1 MSLPA
6 LQTVTEEDELVTCT
20 QHGGFGRA
28 RKQAKA
34 GESSEVE
41 IRNCIENFCPVWQ
54 RTARSETT
62 QDKARSSSP
71 CQLSNLSQSV
81 TKKKK
86 YAVSIFQNS
95 QDSCGHA
102 CLNKRDSVIAKLSTE
117 VRRQVEISVEWV
129 FTCKSFAFCKGETR
143 SLRSWSWS
151 WTQIQC
157 KNLNKICIN
166 LGIHAP
172 LIIESNHLFVDFSV
186 YIY

>member
-1 MSLPA
+1 MPLSAFSAMSLPA

-54 RTARSETT
+54 RTVRSETT
-62 QDKARSSSP
+62 QDKARTLSP
-71 CQLSNLSQSV
+71 CQLSNISQSV
-81 TKKKK
+81 KKKK
-86 YAVSIFQNS
+86 YYAVSILQYS

-102 CLNKRDSVIAKLSTE
+102 GLNKRDSVIAKLSTE

-129 FTCKSFAFCKGETR
+129 FKSFAFCKGETR
-143 SLRSWSWS
+143 SVRSWSWS
-151 WTQIQC
+151 RT
-157 KNLNKICIN
+157 
-166 LGIHAP
+166 
-172 LIIESNHLFVDFSV
+172 
-186 YIY
+186 

>member
-1 MSLPA
+1 MPLSAFSAMSLPA
-6 LQTVTEEDELVTCT
+6 LQTVTKEDELVTCT

-54 RTARSETT
+54 RTVRSETT
-62 QDKARSSSP
+62 QDKARSLSP

-81 TKKKK
+81 TKKKICRFNF
-86 YAVSIFQNS
+86 SQDFS

-102 CLNKRDSVIAKLSTE
+102 GLNKRDSVIAKLSTE

-129 FTCKSFAFCKGETR
+129 FKSFAFCKGETR
-143 SLRSWSWS
+143 SVRSWSWS
-151 WTQIQC
+151 RT
-157 KNLNKICIN
+157 
-166 LGIHAP
+166 
-172 LIIESNHLFVDFSV
+172 
-186 YIY
+186 

>member
-1 MSLPA
+1 MPLSAFSAMSLPA

-34 GESSEVE
+34 GESSEGE
-41 IRNCIENFCPVWQ
+41 IRNCIENFCLVWQ
-54 RTARSETT
+54 RTVRSETT
-62 QDKARSSSP
+62 QDKARSLSP

-81 TKKKK
+81 TKKK

-95 QDSCGHA
+95 QDTCGHA

-129 FTCKSFAFCKGETR
+129 FKSFAFCKGETR
-143 SLRSWSWS
+143 SVRSWSWS
-151 WTQIQC
+151 RT
-157 KNLNKICIN
+157 
-166 LGIHAP
+166 
-172 LIIESNHLFVDFSV
+172 
-186 YIY
+186 